1 MAMIIKILIIS
12 AIGITVLINVPE
24 LFLPLSDAIDSVFD
38 SNLNSFMIT
47 IYSTIPDEFMDLMA
61 LQMGTLTIYIIIKWI
76 IGDKSK

>member
-12 AIGITVLINVPE
+12 VIGITVLLNVPE

>member
-1 MAMIIKILIIS
+1 MAMIVKILVIS
-12 AIGITVLINVPE
+12 ALGISVLLSVPE
-24 LFLPLSDAIDSVFD
+24 LFIPISVAIDSVFNATL
-38 SNLNSFMIT
+38 SSFMIT